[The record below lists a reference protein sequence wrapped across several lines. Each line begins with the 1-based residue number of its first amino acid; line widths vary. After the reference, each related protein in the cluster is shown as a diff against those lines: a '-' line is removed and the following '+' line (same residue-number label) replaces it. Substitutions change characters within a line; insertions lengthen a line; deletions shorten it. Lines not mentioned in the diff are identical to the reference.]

1 MLRALKCRSYGTFNR
16 DLLEL
21 YEPVLI
27 IEPALI
33 IEPLLIIEPVLMI
46 EN

>member
-1 MLRALKCRSYGTFNR
+1 MLRALKCRSYGTFDR
-16 DLLEL
+16 ELLKL
-21 YEPVLI
+21 HEPVLI